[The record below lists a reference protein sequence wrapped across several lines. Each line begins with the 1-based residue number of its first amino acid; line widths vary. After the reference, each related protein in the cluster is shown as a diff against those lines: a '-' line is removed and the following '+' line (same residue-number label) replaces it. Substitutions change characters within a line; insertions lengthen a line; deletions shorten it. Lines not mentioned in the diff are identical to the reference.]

1 LIEGWIMGSTRESVK
16 RVNQSALCAFALNEQ
31 NRIVAWSKAA
41 VAALGWTAKEAVGQ
55 VACNVIEGKDIFGN
69 RWCPQ
74 YCGLREMAERREPI
88 QTVWLQLKKK
98 DGSYVQFFGD
108 VHAVPAND
116 GSPGAGRDEKG
127 ADLLFE
133 LQEERRRQTAGALI
147 ERLLYRQIGYPP
159 PVTKT
164 QDGGELPRLTT
175 RQKEVL
181 SLLAEGLEP
190 ARIAPRLGVSVNTV
204 RNHIQR
210 ILFNLECHSQANA
223 VAIAI
228 RQGLI

>member
-1 LIEGWIMGSTRESVK
+1 
-16 RVNQSALCAFALNEQ
+16 VNERNCV
-31 NRIVAWSKAA
+31 VAWSKAA
-41 VAALGWTAKEAVGQ
+41 AAALGWTAKEVIGQ
-55 VACNVIEGKDIFGN
+55 DACRFIEAKDIFGN
-69 RWCPQ
+69 RWCPH
-74 YCGLREMAERREPI
+74 YCGLREMAQRREHI
-88 QTVWLQLKKK
+88 QTVWLLLKKK
-98 DGSYVQFFGD
+98 DGDYIQFFGD
-108 VHAVPAND
+108 VHAMPAND
-116 GSPGAGRDEKG
+116 GSPGSGHDAEGG

-159 PVTKT
+159 PVTKP
-164 QDGGELPRLTT
+164 QDSADLPRLTP

-190 ARIAPRLGVSVNTV
+190 VRISRRLGVSVNTV